1 MLSVAIVAALVAAV
15 GGGLVMGAV
24 MLVSWLLAAAVSMG
38 TSIGVGAGSSRTAAG
53 VFGQLAV
60 LLLPA
65 LLLGAV
71 SVLIYETGTLHF
83 TRHTMGGGDIAG
95 QLPWMLYA
103 IAQNALVF
111 FGIFAAML
119 VIRSLWV
126 SLLAS
131 AALVALLV
139 AVPALI
145 TPASLEVPM
154 WLFNP
159 PSPAVFFKSNEV
171 AIELSADFQWPTW
184 PFLGHPG
191 NIISTTAGCTY
202 LALLVATIIEA
213 LRHRRGEQSG
223 SRLFKFAIGLP
234 VFLMILVGV
243 ARL

>member
-95 QLPWMLYA
+95 QLPWMLYEGRRLA
-103 IAQNALVF
+103 AGQECAAASCRGIGNSRPISGSTIMPVPEAMIAMA
-111 FGIFAAML
+111 
-119 VIRSLWV
+119 
-126 SLLAS
+126 
-131 AALVALLV
+131 
-139 AVPALI
+139 
-145 TPASLEVPM
+145 TP
-154 WLFNP
+154 W
-159 PSPAVFFKSNEV
+159 
-171 AIELSADFQWPTW
+171 LSA
-184 PFLGHPG
+184 
-191 NIISTTAGCTY
+191 
-202 LALLVATIIEA
+202 
-213 LRHRRGEQSG
+213 
-223 SRLFKFAIGLP
+223 K
-234 VFLMILVGV
+234 
-243 ARL
+243 